1 MAQNALSYAAIFG
14 LREDTALH
22 GQDYSWLGSIF
33 YFGYLAM
40 EIPSVWLMTKVPIG
54 KYIGVCLVLWGIT
67 LCLMSVC
74 HNFAGLATVRF
85 FLGVFEAAVLPCMML
100 LNPMWYRKEEQPL
113 RTAFWYNTFAGVFG
127 GILSYAIGGI
137 DGSLATW
144 KVRSTG
150 NPYFVSRTSD
160 ILIVYLSDL
169 WCNDR
174 VMRRGGLLW
183 LARLAHKSMVPLSRR
198 ETFGGGQARG

>member
-1 MAQNALSYAAIFG
+1 
-14 LREDTALH
+14 
-22 GQDYSWLGSIF
+22 
-33 YFGYLAM
+33 M
-40 EIPSVWLMTKVPIG
+40 EIPSVWLMTKVPVG

-85 FLGVFEAAVLPCMML
+85 FLGIFEAAVLPCMLL

-144 KVRSTG
+144 KVRLICNSYLCVST
-150 NPYFVSRTSD
+150 
-160 ILIVYLSDL
+160 I
-169 WCNDR
+169 
-174 VMRRGGLLW
+174 
-183 LARLAHKSMVPLSRR
+183 
-198 ETFGGGQARG
+198 

>member
-1 MAQNALSYAAIFG
+1 MTQNALSYAAIFG

-40 EIPSVWLMTKVPIG
+40 EIPSVWLITKVPVG

-144 KVRSTG
+144 KVRSCHIPRGTYG
-150 NPYFVSRTSD
+150 HSD
-160 ILIVYLSDL
+160 NDAVYLPDL
-169 WCNDR
+169 WRNNRGVWND
-174 VMRRGGLLW
+174 GLLR
-183 LARLAHKSMVPLSRR
+183 LARFANQSMVSYSRR
-198 ETFGGGQARG
+198 KAARCSQTRR

>member
-14 LREDTALH
+14 LREDTSLH

-40 EIPSVWLMTKVPIG
+40 EIPSVWLMTKVPVG
-54 KYIGVCLVLWGIT
+54 KYVGICLVFWGIT

-144 KVRSTG
+144 KVWLSQ
-150 NPYFVSRTSD
+150 NSCFTS
-160 ILIVYLSDL
+160 
-169 WCNDR
+169 CF
-174 VMRRGGLLW
+174 
-183 LARLAHKSMVPLSRR
+183 P
-198 ETFGGGQARG
+198 

>member
-1 MAQNALSYAAIFG
+1 
-14 LREDTALH
+14 
-22 GQDYSWLGSIF
+22 
-33 YFGYLAM
+33 M
-40 EIPSVWLMTKVPIG
+40 EIPSVWLMTKVPVG

-144 KVRSTG
+144 KVHPAL
-150 NPYFVSRTSD
+150 NPWVCF
-160 ILIVYLSDL
+160 
-169 WCNDR
+169 
-174 VMRRGGLLW
+174 
-183 LARLAHKSMVPLSRR
+183 R
-198 ETFGGGQARG
+198 EF

>member
-1 MAQNALSYAAIFG
+1 MRPSSVFEKTPPYTVKT
-14 LREDTALH
+14 TA
-22 GQDYSWLGSIF
+22 GSE
-33 YFGYLAM
+33 ASSTSV
-40 EIPSVWLMTKVPIG
+40 PSVWLMTKVPVG

-85 FLGVFEAAVLPCMML
+85 FLGIFEAAVLPCMML

-144 KVRSTG
+144 KV
-150 NPYFVSRTSD
+150 
-160 ILIVYLSDL
+160 
-169 WCNDR
+169 
-174 VMRRGGLLW
+174 
-183 LARLAHKSMVPLSRR
+183 
-198 ETFGGGQARG
+198 